1 MIIFGDM
8 NIVDIIL
15 GVLLLIGLVRGFQR
29 GFVLELTG
37 IIGLLAGIFGALE
50 YSYITESYLNRWTDL
65 SVSNIEI
72 IAFLI
77 SFLII
82 TLAVSILGK
91 ILTKIIHAIALGM
104 INRLL
109 GALFGMVKTA
119 LFLFILLFIFE
130 YINTDERLIAINKL
144 QDSIVLSTI
153 KEVSSALIPSLEG
166 LLESSN
172 LLNSSDEA

>member
-37 IIGLLAGIFGALE
+37 IIGLLVGIFGALK
-50 YSYITESYLNRWTDL
+50 YSYITESYLNRWTNL
-65 SVSNIEI
+65 SAINIEI

-91 ILTKIIHAIALGM
+91 ILTKIIHAIALGV

-109 GALFGMVKTA
+109 GALFGVVKTA